1 MKIKISIADDHVILL
16 ETLKSILEREEEFEI
31 LATYNNSFETI
42 KGIEKNQ
49 PNVLLLDLSMPEQG
63 IDNTHLATGLEVL
76 EFIKKSNL
84 NINAIVLSNFDDFA
98 IVQKAVRLGAKS
110 YLLKN
115 ETTEVLKQAIRT
127 VFLGNIFFPKNIQK
141 KINAPAILNDL
152 TNEGPLILSKRERV
166 ILDLVSKGFTTGEI
180 ASNLELHKDT
190 VSDYRDLLMKKF
202 EAKNAPDLIR
212 LAYQWKILQ

>member
-84 NINAIVLSNFDDFA
+84 NINVIVLSNFDDFA

-115 ETTEVLKQAIRT
+115 VTTEVLKQAIRT
-127 VFLGNIFFPKNIQK
+127 VFLGNIFFQKNIQK
-141 KINAPAILNDL
+141 KINTPAILNYL
-152 TNEGPLILSKRERV
+152 TNEAPLILSKRERV
-166 ILDLVSKGFTTGEI
+166 ILDLVSRGFTTGEI

-190 VSDYRDLLMKKF
+190 VSDYRNLLMKKF
-202 EAKNAPDLIR
+202 DAKNAPDLIR